1 MAQVSTED
9 EDHILWATQGNK
21 GKRQR
26 KRKHFDD
33 MVELGSEGD
42 DLLDKLPPPPVGLS
56 RGEHTKG
63 IQRPQC
69 SGSIKKSSNTMK
81 SGIIENEVHENC
93 ASKSGPS
100 SVKINVETNGLGGDN
115 QEGPLPSPIET
126 DDVGGEYNIA
136 ALMKREFANLHA
148 RLDNMERKNE
158 TLSNKLDFVLAFL
171 QNEGLESY
179 SGAQMSSTLDALP
192 TFPLKSVREITTF
205 EGKLLSDEQARKQL
219 KLKVKL
225 IGGASGDAH
234 LRRVLSTLLTN
245 ELAYQLTWT
254 GPQHGSK
261 KGGCSQDTMSLR
273 TTKFADTL
281 IAAVMESHCSSNI
294 ASLERVAKQWL
305 QHAGDRL
312 KYAEKKNVPAV

>member
-1 MAQVSTED
+1 MYYYVVLAEDWCASIPSSWINEVEGVYRWPRNVSSRTAVSRQLEPDATWHKDTYDRILGPYDTEEQARKVESRMAQVSTED

-115 QEGPLPSPIET
+115 EEGPLPSPIET
-126 DDVGGEYNIA
+126 DDVGGGIFTSNLGFNMSLSISLIPALHTIFQNIA
-136 ALMKREFANLHA
+136 
-148 RLDNMERKNE
+148 
-158 TLSNKLDFVLAFL
+158 L
-171 QNEGLESY
+171 QL
-179 SGAQMSSTLDALP
+179 
-192 TFPLKSVREITTF
+192 
-205 EGKLLSDEQARKQL
+205 
-219 KLKVKL
+219 
-225 IGGASGDAH
+225 
-234 LRRVLSTLLTN
+234 
-245 ELAYQLTWT
+245 
-254 GPQHGSK
+254 
-261 KGGCSQDTMSLR
+261 
-273 TTKFADTL
+273 
-281 IAAVMESHCSSNI
+281 
-294 ASLERVAKQWL
+294 
-305 QHAGDRL
+305 
-312 KYAEKKNVPAV
+312 